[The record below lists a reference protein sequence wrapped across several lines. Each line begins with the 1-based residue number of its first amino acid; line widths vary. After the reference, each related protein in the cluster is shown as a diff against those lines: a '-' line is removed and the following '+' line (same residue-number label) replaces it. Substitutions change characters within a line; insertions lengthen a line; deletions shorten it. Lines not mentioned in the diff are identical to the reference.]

1 MRPHTDTQRDASA
14 IHWGIVICVWT
25 EYASVPAFCGW
36 KSWAMVAIWPPDRIW
51 KQVPSGPTHHFCPRY
66 ECIVWDAGETKFPSA
81 GMMMMRV
88 GGSEQNDAQAA
99 LCASLQLPD
108 HILRLYLN
116 PHLSAHGPGH
126 GFKRWPYQFFT
137 SRSCATTY
145 FNFVDPKSKLA
156 SVY

>member
-1 MRPHTDTQRDASA
+1 LRNCYLLCGPNTNLF
-14 IHWGIVICVWT
+14 
-25 EYASVPAFCGW
+25 PLCGW
-36 KSWAMVAIWPPDRIW
+36 KSWAPWWRFDLQIEFQNRFQVAQYI
-51 KQVPSGPTHHFCPRY
+51 TFPRY
-66 ECIVWDAGETKFPSA
+66 EWIVWDAGETKFPSA